1 MTREGFPDGPDGYP
15 DGDPTQ
21 YANYGAAPDDPTG
34 IAPTPAD
41 EPTGLAPAAPTE
53 SAPELAWSRGDGP
66 GEEPVPYTGSDYSGA
81 DYSES
86 DYAAPPPD
94 SRPTVRI
101 EPGAP
106 TEVISAPWYRKPPVL
121 FGIAA

>member
-94 SRPTVRI
+94 SR
-101 EPGAP
+101 G
-106 TEVISAPWYRKPPVL
+106 SALTGFQSMRNS
-121 FGIAA
+121 GGMRRE